1 MRLRKGLLDVCTFQR
16 SVLDLLFDL
25 LGLQQP
31 EWTDELSVAFSA
43 IDPCEHQSSW
53 RLKEDFVAAEGKF
66 ILPHLA
72 KTTPSPTEMH
82 LALLLFCFLECGLMD
97 ALTEV
102 ITSSDPFISVRA
114 TVLLSIFTIHIY

>member
-1 MRLRKGLLDVCTFQR
+1 M
-16 SVLDLLFDL
+16 LFDL

-114 TVLLSIFTIHIY
+114 TVLLSTFITHIYRIFAAIIGRF